1 MYLLKTKNMN
11 VQVFNKIG
19 GNLLE
24 DWWKSL
30 GIELEELSRIF

>member
-11 VQVFNKIG
+11 VQVFNKI
-19 GNLLE
+19 
-24 DWWKSL
+24 WQKSL